1 MKWIKD
7 LFYCLSISMLLF
19 LMTQIVIG
27 CTATP
32 KVVNRQTYISEKQ
45 SHWDSIFNAR
55 LSATFELYQRT
66 QSEMKENSKS
76 ETNHIRDSTST
87 MIDKDGNILRQ
98 SKYHYESHNYTEVF
112 VQKLRDSISY
122 YKSYMDSIN
131 KYRLKIDS
139 LDKAKQDSVPYP
151 VYIEKPM
158 NKTDA
163 ALLRLGKVTAVFV
176 LLFIVGMIFLEIYK
190 NRKRYY
196 ISSSYCS

>member
-1 MKWIKD
+1 MKWVKD

-32 KVVNRQTYISEKQ
+32 KVVSRQTYISDKQ

-55 LSATFELYQRT
+55 LSANIELYQRN
-66 QSEMKENSKS
+66 QNELKENSKS
-76 ETNHIRDSTST
+76 EINHIRDSTST
-87 MIDKDGNILRQ
+87 MVDKDGNILRQ

-122 YKSYMDSIN
+122 YKSYKDSLSN
-131 KYRLKIDS
+131 YRLKIDS

-151 VYIEKPM
+151 EYIEKPM
-158 NKTDA
+158 NKIDA
-163 ALLRLGKVTAVFV
+163 AFYRLGKVTAVFV
-176 LLFIVGMIFLEIYK
+176 LLFIVGMIFFEIYK
-190 NRKRYY
+190 NRKR
-196 ISSSYCS
+196 